1 MVGYNNLKVRDGP
14 LEKLW
19 GQVGE
24 GQKKSYISK
33 EKLNEIQLGVTLWWT
48 ITHLGFSMVLYVTY
62 KSKRF
67 QITCILKPQI

>member
-1 MVGYNNLKVRDGP
+1 MMVGYNNLKVRDGP

-33 EKLNEIQLGVTLWWT
+33 EKLNEIQLGVTL
-48 ITHLGFSMVLYVTY
+48 
-62 KSKRF
+62 
-67 QITCILKPQI
+67 